1 MFKKEAV
8 RGMIYLEHGSYI
20 GLPVF
25 KAIDDLLLWYIYNP
39 WPFERRAFGILWR
52 VKTNKV

>member
-25 KAIDDLLLWYIYNP
+25 KAIDDFLLWYIYNP
-39 WPFERRAFGILWR
+39 RPFERRAFGILWR